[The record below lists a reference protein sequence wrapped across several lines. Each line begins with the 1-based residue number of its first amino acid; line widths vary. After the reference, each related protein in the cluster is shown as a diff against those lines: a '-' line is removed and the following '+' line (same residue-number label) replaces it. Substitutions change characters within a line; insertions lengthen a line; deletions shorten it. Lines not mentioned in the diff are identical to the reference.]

1 MTQNFK
7 LTALSHGGGCGC
19 KISPNI
25 LGKLLENIPAF
36 SDSQLLLSS
45 DTFDDAALYKL
56 NSEQVLIATT
66 DFFVPLVDDPFDF
79 GRIAAANA
87 LSDIYAM
94 GGKPILAL
102 NILGMP
108 TDKVTTEVIAQI
120 LEGGSASCNRA
131 GVAVAGGHSIDCK
144 EPFYGLSVCGLVNP
158 DYVKQNDTAKSGDV
172 LLLGKPLGIGVLAA
186 AYKQNKL
193 DQVGYET
200 LIKYAS
206 QLNDIGAELARLE
219 SVHAMTDVT
228 GFGLLCHLLEICRA
242 SKLQA
247 VIKANDI
254 PLIEQAVD
262 LVANGISTGAGNRNW
277 EHCCNNVE
285 LSAKAKEIK
294 TLLCDP
300 QTNGGLLIACSPT
313 VISEV
318 QNLFLKKD
326 FEQATI
332 IGNLDNLEVE
342 KIRVI

>member
-19 KISPNI
+19 KISPSM
-25 LGKLLENIPAF
+25 LRKLLENIPAL
-36 SDSQLLLSS
+36 SDSQLLLGS

-66 DFFVPLVDDPFDF
+66 DFFVPLVDNPFDF

-108 TDKVTTEVIAQI
+108 TDKVATEVIAQI
-120 LEGGSASCNRA
+120 LEGGSASCNCA
-131 GVAVAGGHSIDCK
+131 GVAVAGGHSIDCA
-144 EPFYGLSVCGLVNP
+144 EPFYGLSVCGLAHP
-158 DYVKQNDTAKSGDV
+158 DHIKQNDTAQSGDV

-193 DQVGYET
+193 DQAGYET

-206 QLNDIGAELARLE
+206 QLNDIGADLAQLK

-228 GFGLLCHLLEICRA
+228 GFGLLCHLLEMCRA

-247 VIKANDI
+247 VINANDI

-262 LVANGISTGAGNRNW
+262 LAAGGVSTGAGTRNW
-277 EHCCNNVE
+277 EYCCRNVE
-285 LSAKAKEIK
+285 LSARAKEIK
-294 TLLCDP
+294 TLLSDP
-300 QTNGGLLIACSPT
+300 QTNGGLLVACSPT
-313 VISEV
+313 AASEV
-318 QNLFLKKD
+318 QNLLLEKG

-332 IGNLDNLEVE
+332 IGNLNNLEAG
-342 KIRVI
+342 KIGVI

>member
-25 LGKLLENIPAF
+25 LGKLLENIPALAG
-36 SDSQLLLSS
+36 SQLLLGG
-45 DTFDDAALYKL
+45 DTLDDAALYKL
-56 NSEQVLIATT
+56 SSEQVMIATT
-66 DFFVPLVDDPFDF
+66 DFFMPLVDNPFDF
-79 GRIAAANA
+79 GCIAAANA

-94 GGKPILAL
+94 GGRPILAL

-108 TDKVTTEVIAQI
+108 TDKLATEVIAQI
-120 LEGGSASCNRA
+120 LEGGVASCNGA
-131 GVAVAGGHSIDCK
+131 GVAVAGGHSIDCE
-144 EPFYGLSVCGLVNP
+144 EPFYGLSVCGLAHP
-158 DYVKQNDTAKSGDV
+158 DHIKQNSTAQSGDT

-193 DQVGYET
+193 DQAGYET
-200 LIKYAS
+200 LIKHAS
-206 QLNDIGAELARLE
+206 QLNDIGAELAQFK

-247 VIKANDI
+247 IINANDI
-254 PLIEQAVD
+254 PLIEQAED
-262 LVANGISTGAGNRNW
+262 LAANGVSTGAGNRNW
-277 EHCCNNVE
+277 KHCCQDVE
-285 LSAKAKEIK
+285 LSVRARKIK
-294 TLLCDP
+294 TLLSDP

-313 VISEV
+313 AASTV
-318 QNLFLKKD
+318 QNLFSEKG

-332 IGNLDNLEVE
+332 IGNLSDLEAG
-342 KIRVI
+342 KIRVV